1 MASSKKISDEE
12 LLQRVNNEISDAL
25 GYNDT
30 LNEQRET
37 ANECIVPTHI
47 PGMNSA
53 ETRENPLSLNISRIP
68 PKKAP
73 PLLQHV
79 PERGG
84 IYYHYFFRAFGAV
97 LT

>member
-37 ANECIVPTHI
+37 AMEYYFGMPLGNEVD
-47 PGMNSA
+47 GRS
-53 ETRENPLSLNISRIP
+53 
-68 PKKAP
+68 
-73 PLLQHV
+73 Q
-79 PERGG
+79 
-84 IYYHYFFRAFGAV
+84 
-97 LT
+97 